1 VYNNIKVKV
10 LKRKKVFNMCKV
22 LKCDS
27 KTCVNYCNGI
37 CNAETI
43 EIKNFTWYSEEE
55 KEELDNA
62 ACGSYKYYHDWMCR
76 PRAV

>member
-1 VYNNIKVKV
+1 
-10 LKRKKVFNMCKV
+10 MCKV

-27 KTCVNYCNGI
+27 KTCVNYFNETCK
-37 CNAETI
+37 AETI

-62 ACGSYKYYHDWMCR
+62 SCGSYKYDNDWMLR
-76 PRAV
+76 PRK